1 MGCFIDTKQKKL
13 LDISVSLAQLLLQME
28 NDWDDH
34 LLKAAHFHS
43 STSSGMRKELILVYV
58 RRHFVLYMDSLKSDC
73 KCFVKRS
80 PMEILLIGVE
90 SIKTEKKLVTVFLL
104 WLESISA
111 LCQHVRVTTP
121 EKKML
126 DGSIYLLNFP

>member
-73 KCFVKRS
+73 KCFVKRNFQRKIAHQTLENIRK
-80 PMEILLIGVE
+80 PIVTEHFYHDVFVKEFNIG
-90 SIKTEKKLVTVFLL
+90 F
-104 WLESISA
+104 
-111 LCQHVRVTTP
+111 
-121 EKKML
+121 
-126 DGSIYLLNFP
+126 